1 MFLFSYTRNFEV
13 HLRLR
18 LLRCLLEEAG
28 AGSGVVVVD
37 VVVVVVVVAM
47 TFNAM

>member
-18 LLRCLLEEAG
+18 LLRRLLEEAG

-47 TFNAM
+47 NFNAM